1 MCVKSLA
8 ANTDTHT
15 KIAIN
20 NTNARKLDLISM
32 LFPAV
37 KVMTAN
43 QVSTKKVMLFIHLY
57 KNSANL
63 SKLIHLILEK

>member
-1 MCVKSLA
+1 MCVKSMA

-20 NTNARKLDLISM
+20 NTNVRKLDLI
-32 LFPAV
+32 LRFFPAA

-43 QVSTKKVMLFIHLY
+43 QVSTKK
-57 KNSANL
+57 
-63 SKLIHLILEK
+63 